1 MDQLSLAATLPHGD
15 VRTLDGRYNYLVRRR
30 PKLPADLQAL
40 GLEEIVHL
48 HYRHWFHQPG
58 FLDQLEP
65 PFPASEQLD
74 WLTERLPLVHPG
86 GEDAGHEGSR
96 FAPDADL

>member
-1 MDQLSLAATLPHGD
+1 
-15 VRTLDGRYNYLVRRR
+15 YNYLVRRR
-30 PKLPADLQAL
+30 PKLPPDLQKL
-40 GLEEIVHL
+40 DLDEIVHL

-65 PFPASEQLD
+65 PFGPSPQLD

-86 GEDAGHEGSR
+86 EGGHEGSR

>member
-1 MDQLSLAATLPHGD
+1 MDQLALAATLPHGE

-30 PKLPADLQAL
+30 PKLPPDLQAL
-40 GLEEIVHL
+40 DLDEIVHL

-65 PFPASEQLD
+65 PFGPSPQLE

-86 GEDAGHEGSR
+86 EGGHEGSR